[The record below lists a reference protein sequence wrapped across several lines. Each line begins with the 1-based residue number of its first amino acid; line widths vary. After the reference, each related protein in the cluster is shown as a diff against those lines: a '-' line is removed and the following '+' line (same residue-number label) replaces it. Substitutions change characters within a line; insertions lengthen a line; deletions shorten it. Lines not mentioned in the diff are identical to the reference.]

1 MAEISSLLGLITDDQ
16 TRQALIAQMENMF
29 DNAPDEERLIQEI
42 GNPTKVAVALIR
54 YADSGKVTPAAAPVV
69 APEQAPKRTPQP
81 RPRAEQYRPMTAA
94 AAQKPA
100 PSFTFPELLEDPD
113 EPETDEAPVLDGQ
126 FSFDDQPESDG
137 YYDEQPADDGYY
149 DEQPASDD
157 GYYDEQPAGDDG
169 YYDEQPAGDDGYYDE
184 QPTDDGYYDEQPAGD
199 DGYDDLNYA
208 TDGEEG
214 YYDEAYYEDEPAYKT
229 NVFLAVLYTLGAIVI
244 GVPVLAVLLV
254 LDLAVLAIGV
264 ACGAGGVGLIATAFI
279 GLPMVADMLI
289 LLGGGA
295 AVIAIALV
303 VIWLAIWLFIRMVI
317 GWVRLLVRLGKRWCR
332 KEIAA

>member
-54 YADSGKVTPAAAPVV
+54 YADSGKITPAAAPVV
-69 APEQAPKRTPQP
+69 APAQAQPRRAPQP

-94 AAQKPA
+94 AAQRPA
-100 PSFTFPELLEDPD
+100 PSFTFPDLPEEPD

-126 FSFDDQPESDG
+126 LSFDEQPADNDGYYDEQPADNDG
-137 YYDEQPADDGYY
+137 YYDEQPADDDGYY
-149 DEQPASDD
+149 DEQPADDD
-157 GYYDEQPAGDDG
+157 GYYDEQPGEEYGEEYDEE
-169 YYDEQPAGDDGYYDE
+169 YYDD
-184 QPTDDGYYDEQPAGD
+184 
-199 DGYDDLNYA
+199 
-208 TDGEEG
+208 
-214 YYDEAYYEDEPAYKT
+214 YEPEYKT
-229 NVFLAVLYTLGAIVI
+229 NVFLAILYTLGAIIV
-244 GVPVLAVLLV
+244 GVPVFAVLLV
-254 LDLAVLAIGV
+254 LDLAVLAIGAV
-264 ACGAGGVGLIATAFI
+264 CGAAGVSLIMTAFI
-279 GLPMVADMLI
+279 GLPVVADMLI

-303 VIWLAIWLFIRMVI
+303 VIWLAVWLFIRMVI
-317 GWVRLLVRLGKRWCR
+317 GWVRLLVRLGQRWCR

>member
-1 MAEISSLLGLITDDQ
+1 MAEISSLLGLITDDN

-54 YADSGKVTPAAAPVV
+54 YADSGKITPAAAPVV
-69 APEQAPKRTPQP
+69 APEQVQPKRAPQP
-81 RPRAEQYRPMTAA
+81 RPRAEQYRPAAAA
-94 AAQKPA
+94 AAQTPA
-100 PSFTFPELLEDPD
+100 SAMSFQGIPE
-113 EPETDEAPVLDGQ
+113 EPAAAPVLDGQ
-126 FSFDDQPESDG
+126 FSFDEQPEEG

-149 DEQPASDD
+149 DEQPTDDGYYDEQPAGDDGYYDEQSADD

-169 YYDEQPAGDDGYYDE
+169 YYDEQPAGDDGY
-184 QPTDDGYYDEQPAGD
+184 DDP
-199 DGYDDLNYA
+199 NYA

-214 YYDEAYYEDEPAYKT
+214 YYDEAYYEDEPVYNT
-229 NVFLAVLYTLGAIVI
+229 NVFLAILYTLGAIVI

>member
-54 YADSGKVTPAAAPVV
+54 YADSGKITPAAAPVV
-69 APEQAPKRTPQP
+69 APAQAQPRRTPQP

-94 AAQKPA
+94 AAQRPA
-100 PSFTFPELLEDPD
+100 PSFTFPELPEESD

-126 FSFDDQPESDG
+126 LSFDEQPADDDGYYDEQPTAADDYYDEQPADDDG

-149 DEQPASDD
+149 DEQPAEEYGEEYDEE
-157 GYYDEQPAGDDG
+157 YYDD
-169 YYDEQPAGDDGYYDE
+169 
-184 QPTDDGYYDEQPAGD
+184 
-199 DGYDDLNYA
+199 
-208 TDGEEG
+208 
-214 YYDEAYYEDEPAYKT
+214 YEPEYKT
-229 NVFLAVLYTLGAIVI
+229 NVFLAILYTLGAIVI
-244 GVPVLAVLLV
+244 GVPVFAVLLV
-254 LDLAVLAIGV
+254 LDLAVLAIGAV
-264 ACGAGGVGLIATAFI
+264 CGAAGVSLIMTAFI
-279 GLPMVADMLI
+279 GLPVVADMLI

-295 AVIAIALV
+295 AVLAIALV
-303 VIWLAIWLFIRMVI
+303 VVWLAVWLFIRMVI
-317 GWVRLLVRLGKRWCR
+317 GWVRLLVRLGHRWCR

>member
-1 MAEISSLLGLITDDQ
+1 MAEISSLLGLITDDN

-69 APEQAPKRTPQP
+69 APEQTPKRTPQP

-100 PSFTFPELLEDPD
+100 PSFTFPEPLEDPD

-126 FSFDDQPESDG
+126 FSFDVQPEEG

-149 DEQPASDD
+149 DEQPADD

-169 YYDEQPAGDDGYYDE
+169 YYDEQPAGDDS
-184 QPTDDGYYDEQPAGD
+184 YYDEQPAGD
-199 DGYDDLNYA
+199 DGYDDPNYA

-214 YYDEAYYEDEPAYKT
+214 YYDEAYYEDEPVYKT
-229 NVFLAVLYTLGAIVI
+229 NVFLAILYTLGAIVI

-254 LDLAVLAIGV
+254 LDLAVLAVGA

>member
-54 YADSGKVTPAAAPVV
+54 YADSGKITPAAAPVV
-69 APEQAPKRTPQP
+69 APAQAQPRRTPQP

-94 AAQKPA
+94 AAQRPA
-100 PSFTFPELLEDPD
+100 PSFTFPDLPEEPD

-126 FSFDDQPESDG
+126 LSF
-137 YYDEQPADDGYY
+137 
-149 DEQPASDD
+149 
-157 GYYDEQPAGDDG
+157 DEQPAGDDG
-169 YYDEQPAGDDGYYDE
+169 YYDEQPADNDGYYDE
-184 QPTDDGYYDEQPAGD
+184 QPTDDDGYYDEQPAD
-199 DGYDDLNYA
+199 DD
-208 TDGEEG
+208 G
-214 YYDEAYYEDEPAYKT
+214 YYDEQSAEDDGYYDEQSGEEYDEEYYDDYEPEYKT
-229 NVFLAVLYTLGAIVI
+229 NVFLAILYTLGAIII

-254 LDLAVLAIGV
+254 LDLAVLAIGA
-264 ACGAGGVGLIATAFI
+264 ACGAAGVSLIMTAFI
-279 GLPMVADMLI
+279 GLPVVADMLI

-303 VIWLAIWLFIRMVI
+303 VIWLAVWLFIRMVI
-317 GWVRLLVRLGKRWCR
+317 GWVRLLVRLGHRWCR

>member
-54 YADSGKVTPAAAPVV
+54 YADSGKITPAAAPVV
-69 APEQAPKRTPQP
+69 APAQAQPRRTPQP

-94 AAQKPA
+94 AAQRPA
-100 PSFTFPELLEDPD
+100 PSFTFPDLPEEPD

-126 FSFDDQPESDG
+126 LSFDEQPADDDYYDEQPAEDDGYYDEQPADDDG

-149 DEQPASDD
+149 DEQSGEEYDEE
-157 GYYDEQPAGDDG
+157 YYDD
-169 YYDEQPAGDDGYYDE
+169 
-184 QPTDDGYYDEQPAGD
+184 
-199 DGYDDLNYA
+199 
-208 TDGEEG
+208 
-214 YYDEAYYEDEPAYKT
+214 YEPEYKT
-229 NVFLAVLYTLGAIVI
+229 NVFLAILYTLGAIVI
-244 GVPVLAVLLV
+244 GVPVFAVLLV
-254 LDLAVLAIGV
+254 LDLAVLAIGAV
-264 ACGAGGVGLIATAFI
+264 CGAAGVSLIMTAFI
-279 GLPMVADMLI
+279 GLPVVADMLI

-303 VIWLAIWLFIRMVI
+303 VIWLAVWLFIRMVI
-317 GWVRLLVRLGKRWCR
+317 GWVRLLARLGHRWCR

>member
-1 MAEISSLLGLITDDQ
+1 MAEISSLLGLITDDN

-54 YADSGKVTPAAAPVV
+54 YADSGRITPAAAPVV
-69 APEQAPKRTPQP
+69 APEQVQPKRAPQP
-81 RPRAEQYRPMTAA
+81 RPRAEQYRPIAP
-94 AAQKPA
+94 QPA
-100 PSFTFPELLEDPD
+100 PQPAYADQAAEDAYD
-113 EPETDEAPVLDGQ
+113 EQPAAPVLDGQ
-126 FSFDDQPESDG
+126 FSFDVQPEEGYYDEQPAAPVFDGQFSFDEQPADDG

-149 DEQPASDD
+149 DEQPADD
-157 GYYDEQPAGDDG
+157 GYYDEQQPEGD
-169 YYDEQPAGDDGYYDE
+169 
-184 QPTDDGYYDEQPAGD
+184 
-199 DGYDDLNYA
+199 YDDPNYA

-214 YYDEAYYEDEPAYKT
+214 YYDEAYYDDEPVYKT
-229 NVFLAVLYTLGAIVI
+229 NVFLAILYTLGAIVV

-254 LDLAVLAIGV
+254 LDLAVLAVGA